1 MRAADDTG
9 RWLFNCNVSNT
20 SAQEALHWER
30 RSTFFTESRV
40 ERGEQGISSDQ
51 LCVTPATTAEN
62 CRTWTEDASKKDY
75 LCMIP
80 G

>member
-1 MRAADDTG
+1 MRAAGDTG
-9 RWLFNCNVSNT
+9 RWFSSYNVSNT
-20 SAQEALHWER
+20 SA